1 MAGATK
7 FMKKLAILANVE
19 TTYGTD
25 PTLTGAANAMVVY
38 GAEWTP
44 LDGDEIKFD
53 NVQPY
58 FGASGSLMASQF
70 ARLKFNVPYSGSGV
84 AGTAPKWG
92 PLARM
97 SAMSQTL
104 NAGVSVVYAPIT
116 SSLESGAL
124 YCNIDGT
131 QQKCLGGRADC
142 TITLDA
148 KGRPM
153 FTFEITALW
162 AALTDTALPAASYTG
177 WVKELPVNKA
187 NTVVNLFGVQC
198 ALKHF
203 ELKLGN
209 QVEKR
214 DMTDIDLVDVVDRKA
229 GGSLTIQQS
238 TVAFKDWV
246 SLAKARTLGSWS
258 VTHGGAAGNI
268 LTLAGT
274 NTMEL
279 GKPSFSE
286 DQGVQLITLP
296 FTLIPSS
303 AGNDE
308 FALTCT

>member
-19 TTYGTD
+19 TTYSTD

-44 LDGDEIKFD
+44 LDGDEVTFD

-58 FGASGSLMASQF
+58 FGASGSLMATAF
-70 ARLKFNVPYSGSGV
+70 ARLKFNVPYAASGV

-92 PLARM
+92 PLLRM
-97 SAMSQTL
+97 AAHSQTL

-116 SSLESGAL
+116 NTLESGAL
-124 YCNIDGT
+124 YCNIDGV
-131 QQKCLGGRADC
+131 QQKMLGGRADV
-142 TITLDA
+142 TYTLDA

-153 FTFEITALW
+153 MAFEITALW
-162 AALTDTALPAASYTG
+162 AALTDTALPSASYTG

-187 NTVVNLFGVQC
+187 NTVGNFFGVQC
-198 ALKHF
+198 AMKHF
-203 ELKLGN
+203 ELKVGN

-214 DMTDIDLVDVVDRKA
+214 DMTDIDVVDIVDRQA
-229 GGSLTIQQS
+229 GGSVTIQQS
-238 TVAFKDWV
+238 TIAFKDWV

-258 VTHGGAAGNI
+258 VAHGTVAGNI

-279 GKPSFSE
+279 GKPSISE
-286 DQGVQLITLP
+286 DQGVELITLP
-296 FTLIPSS
+296 FKLIPSS